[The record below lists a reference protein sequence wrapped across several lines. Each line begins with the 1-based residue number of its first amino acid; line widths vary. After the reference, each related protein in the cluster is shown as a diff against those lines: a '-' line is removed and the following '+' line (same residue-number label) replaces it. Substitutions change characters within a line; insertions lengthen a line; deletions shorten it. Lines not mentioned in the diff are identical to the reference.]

1 VIAILKVTS
10 LKKIIFILPIIY
22 PNMNLINLI
31 CSLFAFLALNTADF
45 SVNNDMS
52 GTRGKQ
58 IIILTYNVRNCKGL
72 DNKTDYQRV
81 ADVIKRIDPDIVAL
95 QELDSATQRSNGI
108 VVLNELAKLTNMYP
122 VFGSS
127 IAFQGGKY
135 GIGILS
141 KEKPR
146 QWRSVPLPG
155 REEKRSL
162 LIVELKDLV
171 ICCSHFSLNNEDRLE
186 SAKIIN
192 ETFANASKPVILAGD
207 LNAPPESEVIRT
219 LEEKWTMLNDPA
231 IPTIPA
237 DNPRRC
243 IDYIFFLKNQKENI
257 TLIETKVEQESVASD
272 HLPVWVKI
280 ILRK

>member
-1 VIAILKVTS
+1 MYN
-10 LKKIIFILPIIY
+10 IY
-22 PNMNLINLI
+22 
-31 CSLFAFLALNTADF
+31 SLFFLIASMALSRDV
-45 SVNNDMS
+45 SYS
-52 GTRGKQ
+52 GDSPASERKNELT
-58 IIILTYNVRNCKGL
+58 ILTYNVRNCKGL
-72 DNKTDYQRV
+72 DNITDYQRV
-81 ADVIKRIDPDIVAL
+81 ADVIKRIDPNIVAL

-162 LIVELKDLV
+162 LIVDLKNLT
-171 ICCSHFSLNNEDRLE
+171 ICCSHFSLNSEDRLE
-186 SAKIIN
+186 SARIIN
-192 ETFANASKPVILAGD
+192 DLFTNAAKPVILAGD
-207 LNAPPESEVIRT
+207 LNATPESEVIGK
-219 LEEKWTMLNDPA
+219 LEDKWIMLNDPTA
-231 IPTIPA
+231 PTIPA

-243 IDYIFFLKNQKENI
+243 IDYIFVLKNPKENLAL
-257 TLIETKVEQESVASD
+257 TETKVVQESVASD
-272 HLPVWVKI
+272 HLPLWVRLKI
-280 ILRK
+280 KK